1 MNQRR
6 QEKRYAR
13 QEASFGMLLL
23 GSSVLETLF
32 YLPNRF
38 RQAIML
44 NTHNVVYTNSENALL
59 SLMSI
64 MFNL

>member
-1 MNQRR
+1 
-6 QEKRYAR
+6 
-13 QEASFGMLLL
+13 MLLL

-44 NTHNVVYTNSENALL
+44 NTHNVVFTNSENALL